1 MFFPPLQSSRNYQ
14 FQVIS
19 WNSIALSLSL
29 QIKVRVVRCPRCE
42 NLLPEPSGLPVYQ
55 CGGCGTVLRA
65 KSKVLLNEKRDFG
78 SSKKYEY
85 LSEQGGSSLGG
96 VSDSEWDSPS
106 MEPTVKERVLR
117 SRRTVFSNSPIR
129 TNDRE
134 DIDDYERKIGKE
146 TKGVW
151 PMQRLGDKEVGLV
164 EETHSQFS
172 EQRIE
177 NWVRRYN
184 IEQDVNIYDSDS
196 PSTAPYRNPLGAART
211 RATFEHHR
219 VERDAFAGYSG
230 NSMAVAHGKGAPNFR
245 DPRDRPSSSNLDLF
259 YGHPEHN
266 RNYEGPIEG
275 LDPNRAELLR
285 RLDELKDQIIKS
297 CDVGD
302 RPRVVAD
309 RASVDPYYAR
319 STYNIPMRY
328 STKSP
333 QHIHSPQYFDRGN
346 GTFPASGHHQRND
359 EDFLHPPR
367 HVVKDI
373 PLYEDQFQEQMIR
386 KPNYPPTH
394 QYPPRLPRECYPES
408 FMDLKQDPLSPS
420 HGEDAFFHHPAC
432 SCSQCSKRNK
442 QGPPLQAPNSAISNV
457 SNPKEPIKSSTYD
470 NENPVTVGLNASNL
484 THAGRYPSQDTL
496 PHSRQPSELDS
507 EIDGF
512 GLVQPRVAAVLQRNG
527 KSCDAIAGGA
537 PFIVC
542 TSCLELLK
550 LPRKLYKLEMDWQK
564 LQCGA
569 CSVVIIVKVE
579 NRKLVVS
586 VSAETKPEEVSP
598 DDGSPKRVVDA
609 TSSLESSDNSSH
621 KVISTDHDKSSD
633 DRDSNRGEFK
643 TLELTSSL
651 ISSEEKET
659 SIVNCDLKNVSDSAD
674 LPSKDTSSVTSSTE
688 NSDNPSD
695 NEPSK
700 YKEGSENKQN
710 ILVDDVTEPN
720 ELDVSFEDYSNSHV
734 SQDSVE
740 INKEEKGEEDQS
752 KIKSNQES
760 ESFFVG
766 LSRNNLRDFSRSS
779 EITDNGRP
787 TVSVNG
793 QHLPAY
799 VVKKAEKKAGPILPG
814 DYWYDYQAGFWGVMG
829 HPCLGIIPPFIDEFT
844 YPMSRNCAAGNTGIF
859 VNGRELHKRDL
870 ELLSSRGLPT
880 TANKLYRIDISGRV
894 VDEDSGKELFN
905 LGKLAP
911 TQ

>member
-1 MFFPPLQSSRNYQ
+1 MATAQ
-14 FQVIS
+14 
-19 WNSIALSLSL
+19 
-29 QIKVRVVRCPRCE
+29 KVRVVRCPRCQ

-55 CGGCGTVLRA
+55 CGGCGIVLKA
-65 KSKVLLNEKRDFG
+65 KSEVLFNEKRDFG
-78 SSKKYEY
+78 SSEKYEN

-106 MEPTVKERVLR
+106 MEPTVNERVMR

-129 TNDRE
+129 TSDRE

-151 PMQRLGDKEVGLV
+151 TMQRLGDKEVGSV
-164 EETHSQFS
+164 EEPHSQFS

-184 IEQDVNIYDSDS
+184 IEQDMNIYDYDS
-196 PSTAPYRNPLGAART
+196 PSTAPYRNPIGVART

-219 VERDAFAGYSG
+219 VERDAFTGYSG
-230 NSMAVAHGKGAPNFR
+230 NSMAGAHGKGAPNFR
-245 DPRDRPSSSNLDLF
+245 YSSDRPSSSNLDLF
-259 YGHPEHN
+259 YGHPEPN

-285 RLDELKDQIIKS
+285 KLDELKAQIIKS
-297 CDVGD
+297 CDVVD

-309 RASVDPYYAR
+309 RAPVDPYYGRAGYNVSMR
-319 STYNIPMRY
+319 S

-333 QHIHSPQYFDRGN
+333 QHINSPQYFGRGS
-346 GTFPASGHHQRND
+346 GTFPATGPHQRNG

-367 HVVKDI
+367 HVVKDM
-373 PLYEDQFQEQMIR
+373 PLYEDQFQEQMVR
-386 KPNYPPTH
+386 KTNHQAGH
-394 QYPPRLPRECYPES
+394 QYPPRQHYPES
-408 FMDLKQDPLSPS
+408 IMDFKQDPLSPS
-420 HGEDAFFHHPAC
+420 HDEDVFFHHPAC
-432 SCSQCSKRNK
+432 SCSQCGKRNR
-442 QGPPLQAPNSAISNV
+442 QGPLLQAPNSPAINV
-457 SNPKEPIKSSTYD
+457 SNPKEPTKSSTYH
-470 NENPVTVGLNASNL
+470 NENPVTVGLVASNL
-484 THAGRYPSQDTL
+484 PRAGRFPSQDTL

-512 GLVQPRVAAVLQRNG
+512 GLVQPRTAAVLQRNG
-527 KSCDAIAGGA
+527 KSRDAIAGGA

-542 TSCLELLK
+542 SSCLELLK
-550 LPRKLYKLEMDWQK
+550 LPRKLYKLEVDWQK

-569 CSVVIIVKVE
+569 CSVVIIVKVK
-579 NRKLVVS
+579 NRKLVIS
-586 VSAETKPEEVSP
+586 VPAETKPSEVSP
-598 DDGSPKRVVDA
+598 NDGSPQSVVDA
-609 TSSLESSDNSSH
+609 TCSVESSDNSSH
-621 KVISTDHDKSSD
+621 KVIDTDHNKPSD
-633 DRDSNRGEFK
+633 DQDSDCAK
-643 TLELTSSL
+643 TQEVTSSP
-651 ISSEEKET
+651 ISSKEKESPT
-659 SIVNCDLKNVSDSAD
+659 INCDPKNLSDSAD
-674 LPSKDTSSVTSSTE
+674 LPPKDTPSVISTVE
-688 NSDNPSD
+688 NSDNPSHD
-695 NEPSK
+695 KPSEHR
-700 YKEGSENKQN
+700 EGSENKQKV
-710 ILVDDVTEPN
+710 LVDDVTEPS
-720 ELDVSFEDYSNSHV
+720 ELDVSFDDYSNIHV
-734 SQDSVE
+734 SLDTVE
-740 INKEEKGEEDQS
+740 INKEEEEEEEEGEDDQN

-760 ESFFVG
+760 ETFFVG

-793 QHLPAY
+793 QPLPAHI
-799 VVKKAEKKAGPILPG
+799 VKKAEKHAGPILPG

-880 TANKLYRIDISGRV
+880 TTNKLYRIDISGRV
-894 VDEDSGKELFN
+894 IDEDSGKELYN

-911 TQ
+911 TIEKVKHGFGMKVPRTLK

>member
-1 MFFPPLQSSRNYQ
+1 MAGEQ
-14 FQVIS
+14 
-19 WNSIALSLSL
+19 
-29 QIKVRVVRCPRCE
+29 KVRVVRCPRCE

-65 KSKVLLNEKRDFG
+65 KSKVLLDEKRDSG
-78 SSKKYEY
+78 SSEKNEC

-96 VSDSEWDSPS
+96 VSDTEWDSPS

-117 SRRTVFSNSPIR
+117 SKRTVFSNSPIR

-134 DIDDYERKIGKE
+134 NIDDYERKIGME

-164 EETHSQFS
+164 AQTHSQFS
-172 EQRIE
+172 EQRID

-184 IEQDVNIYDSDS
+184 IEQDMNIYDSDS
-196 PSTAPYRNPLGAART
+196 PSTAPYPNPIGAART
-211 RATFEHHR
+211 RATFQHHR
-219 VERDAFAGYSG
+219 VERDAFTWYSR
-230 NSMAVAHGKGAPNFR
+230 NSMAVAHGKGAPNFCYPS
-245 DPRDRPSSSNLDLF
+245 DKPSSSNLDLF
-259 YGHPEHN
+259 YGRPEPN

-309 RASVDPYYAR
+309 RAPVDPYYGRA
-319 STYNIPMRY
+319 TYNVPMRS

-333 QHIHSPQYFDRGN
+333 QHIHGPQYFDRGN
-346 GTFPASGHHQRND
+346 GTFPASGHHQRNG

-367 HVVKDI
+367 HVVEDI
-373 PLYEDQFQEQMIR
+373 PLYEDQFQEQIIR
-386 KPNYPPTH
+386 KTNYPPTH
-394 QYPPRLPRECYPES
+394 QYPPRLPHERYPES
-408 FMDLKQDPLSPS
+408 FMDFKQDPLSPP
-420 HGEDAFFHHPAC
+420 HLAEDSFFHHPAC
-432 SCSQCSKRNK
+432 SCSQCSKRNR
-442 QGPPLQAPNSAISNV
+442 QGPPLQGPNSPVSNV
-457 SNPKEPIKSSTYD
+457 SNPKEAIKSSTFHD
-470 NENPVTVGLNASNL
+470 ENPVTVGLKASNL
-484 THAGRYPSQDTL
+484 PRVGRFPSQDTL

-512 GLVQPRVAAVLQRNG
+512 GPVQPRMVAVFRRNG

-586 VSAETKPEEVSP
+586 VPAETKPEEVSP
-598 DDGSPKRVVDA
+598 DDGTSKVVNA
-609 TSSLESSDNSSH
+609 TSSIESSDSSSH
-621 KVISTDHDKSSD
+621 KVIGTDHDKSSD
-633 DRDSNRGEFK
+633 DQDSNCGESK
-643 TLELTSSL
+643 TQELTSPL
-651 ISSEEKET
+651 ISTEEKEMPT
-659 SIVNCDLKNVSDSAD
+659 INCDSKNLSDSAD
-674 LPSKDTSSVTSSTE
+674 LPSKDTPSVISSTE
-688 NSDNPSD
+688 NSDNPSF

-700 YKEGSENKQN
+700 YREGSENKQN
-710 ILVDDVTEPN
+710 ILVDDVTKPN
-720 ELDVSFEDYSNSHV
+720 ELDVSFEDYSNIHI
-734 SQDSVE
+734 SQDSLE
-740 INKEEKGEEDQS
+740 INKEEEEGEEEDQS

-760 ESFFVG
+760 ETFFVG

-793 QHLPAY
+793 QHLPAH

-911 TQ
+911 TIEKVKHGFGMKVPRTIK